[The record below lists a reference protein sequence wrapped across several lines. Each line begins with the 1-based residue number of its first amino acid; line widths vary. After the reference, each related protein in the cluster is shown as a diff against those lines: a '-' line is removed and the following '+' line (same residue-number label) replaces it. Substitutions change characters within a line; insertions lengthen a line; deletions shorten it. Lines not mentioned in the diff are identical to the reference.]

1 MATLADSFLDDLDEL
16 EGDSDDDLEQ
26 AAAGG
31 ANDHQMDPS
40 AKAGGDGM
48 DTGDGDEDG
57 DGDGEVDLDDMFA
70 SGGMA
75 SGGDISSVAT
85 LRSSEYF
92 NTKMEK
98 INQALTTPPKPIIGN
113 VEDNAEYKLVVQCN
127 DVVMKC
133 DEEMVVVHK
142 FVVDIYSK
150 KFPELESLVPSR
162 LDYLRVVEAIG
173 NEMDMTMVDLTDL
186 LPNAVV
192 ISVSMTGST
201 TSGQPLSEADLEQC
215 IKACE
220 EATKLEEA
228 RNSVLE
234 FVETRMKA
242 IAPNIC
248 AIIDTTL
255 AAQLMGLA
263 GGLAA
268 LSKIPAC
275 NVQTLGQ
282 QKNENRSGFGSAA
295 AMPHAGLIYYATVVQ
310 NVPPY
315 LRMKALKVT
324 AAKVTLAARIDLH
337 MSEPSGSAGA
347 RMRQEVD
354 DKFEKWEEPQKARMK
369 KALPVPDDKPRKKR
383 GGKRARKLKE
393 KFGMSEMRKDTN
405 KRTFS
410 NFEGEYGDDAM
421 GLDMGM
427 LGNGAGKLRASVKKE
442 QKMAIKKAK
451 KAAETAGQHVN
462 GLSSSLVFTPVQG
475 IELANPNAAA
485 DKVAAANSQWFGA
498 NSGFMSARPA

>member
-1 MATLADSFLDDLDEL
+1 
-16 EGDSDDDLEQ
+16 
-26 AAAGG
+26 
-31 ANDHQMDPS
+31 
-40 AKAGGDGM
+40 
-48 DTGDGDEDG
+48 
-57 DGDGEVDLDDMFA
+57 
-70 SGGMA
+70 
-75 SGGDISSVAT
+75 
-85 LRSSEYF
+85 
-92 NTKMEK
+92 
-98 INQALTTPPKPIIGN
+98 
-113 VEDNAEYKLVVQCN
+113 
-127 DVVMKC
+127 
-133 DEEMVVVHK
+133 
-142 FVVDIYSK
+142 
-150 KFPELESLVPSR
+150 
-162 LDYLRVVEAIG
+162 
-173 NEMDMTMVDLTDL
+173 
-186 LPNAVV
+186 
-192 ISVSMTGST
+192 
-201 TSGQPLSEADLEQC
+201 
-215 IKACE
+215 
-220 EATKLEEA
+220 LEEA